1 MSIMEEMFGAE
12 LRVFVVEEL
21 SNSAEEHLR
30 QKPSQSSELTKHC
43 KNTVKCSSMF
53 IQVQLKPTRFLL
65 WFKGFYYIYIMV
77 LSAEVVVF
85 NCIVFQKWNYSEA
98 DEISLL
104 WRNAHL
110 S

>member
-1 MSIMEEMFGAE
+1 MEEMFGAVIIAE

-30 QKPSQSSELTKHC
+30 QKPSQSSELTKKNC
-43 KNTVKCSSMF
+43 KNTVKCSCMF
-53 IQVQLKPTRFLL
+53 IQVQLKLTWFLL
-65 WFKGFYYIYIMV
+65 CFKGFYISY
-77 LSAEVVVF
+77 SAEVVVF

-104 WRNAHL
+104 WCNAHL